1 MGVRDYGT
9 AAIGPDPKHI
19 DTPRTSSAGDL
30 LDTSQPK
37 LLGTLDPNTLT
48 RRPSFDEDG
57 PPPWENDATWQKHN
71 TDARRFISCPTT
83 WELRWLNPRR
93 IQSAGLR
100 DWSPVMA
107 YDARVEV
114 KFPAMISPEHYVRRG
129 GRDGDIL
136 CFMPKHWVESRN
148 RLKAREVERRT
159 QKSIDLQQRAAE
171 EINRGNFG
179 PRIHVDSVTHPTHT
193 TLSQDEMAE
202 DTSHAVSPSGGR

>member
-1 MGVRDYGT
+1 
-9 AAIGPDPKHI
+9 
-19 DTPRTSSAGDL
+19 
-30 LDTSQPK
+30 
-37 LLGTLDPNTLT
+37 
-48 RRPSFDEDG
+48 
-57 PPPWENDATWQKHN
+57 
-71 TDARRFISCPTT
+71 
-83 WELRWLNPRR
+83 
-93 IQSAGLR
+93 
-100 DWSPVMA
+100 MA
-107 YDARVEV
+107 YDERVEV